1 MKKKIMLFVM
11 MLALVLSVPVYATDY
26 DFSGNLTYHND
37 VLSWTVT
44 TGDANVTVFSSS
56 WDEGNFDPILAVW
69 DATGTR
75 RYQQDDGNNV
85 GSTLSNG
92 VPYSHS
98 NWDTYYT
105 LDLGAGTYTL
115 TMATYANFA
124 NGSLLSNGFAYDNQT
139 PILISNWNEPAN
151 GIRGSYYSVH
161 FLGAEDVIP
170 HNDVPEPA
178 TMLMLG
184 FGLMGIAGLRRMKK
198 QYFAQCDLK
207 AKADS

>member
-1 MKKKIMLFVM
+1 MKKKMMFFVM

-44 TGDANVTVFSSS
+44 TGAANVTVFSSS
-56 WDEGNFDPILAVW
+56 WYEGNFDPILAVW
-69 DATGTR
+69 DATGAL
-75 RYQQDDGNNV
+75 RYQQDDGGNV

-92 VPYSHS
+92 VSYSHS
-98 NWDTYYT
+98 YYDTYYT
-105 LDLGAGTYTL
+105 LALGAGTYTL

-124 NGSLLSNGFAYDNQT
+124 NGILLSNGFSYDNQT

-151 GIRGSYYSVH
+151 GYRGSYYSVH

-198 QYFAQCDLK
+198 
-207 AKADS
+207 